1 MHQLLRMSGILLHPT
16 SLPSPYGIGDLGP
29 EARRFIDF
37 LVDSG
42 QHLWQLLPLTHTG
55 FGDSPYQSFSA
66 FAGQP
71 LLISPDHLKELGLI
85 TDELLA
91 GAPSGDLEHVDYS
104 AVIPWKYSLLKSAY
118 EQFLTQPSDAL
129 FQDFQKFCEEEA
141 FWLDDYALYMSV
153 KDVNDGR
160 IWLDWPEQFRSPS
173 EEFKTQLTQT
183 YAKEIGYYQFLQF
196 LFFTEWKD
204 LKTYANERGIRIIG
218 DIPLFV
224 SMDSADVWAN
234 KHLFQLDTTG
244 YPLAVAGVPP
254 DYFSATGQLW
264 GNPLY
269 NWEVHQAD
277 GFSWWIK
284 RIQNQLK
291 ILDTLRIDHFRG
303 FEAYWSVPYGEET
316 AINGH
321 WSRLPEWNFS
331 PQSNRRW
338 EKIFRSLPR
347 IWALLP
353 TKPMP
358 CASTF
363 ISPV

>member
-118 EQFLTQPSDAL
+118 EQFLTQPSGAL

-160 IWLDWPEQFRSPS
+160 IWLDWRNSS
-173 EEFKTQLTQT
+173 ALRRKT
-183 YAKEIGYYQFLQF
+183 
-196 LFFTEWKD
+196 
-204 LKTYANERGIRIIG
+204 
-218 DIPLFV
+218 
-224 SMDSADVWAN
+224 S
-234 KHLFQLDTTG
+234 
-244 YPLAVAGVPP
+244 
-254 DYFSATGQLW
+254 
-264 GNPLY
+264 
-269 NWEVHQAD
+269 
-277 GFSWWIK
+277 
-284 RIQNQLK
+284 
-291 ILDTLRIDHFRG
+291 
-303 FEAYWSVPYGEET
+303 
-316 AINGH
+316 
-321 WSRLPEWNFS
+321 
-331 PQSNRRW
+331 
-338 EKIFRSLPR
+338 
-347 IWALLP
+347 
-353 TKPMP
+353 KPG
-358 CASTF
+358 
-363 ISPV
+363 